1 MFFYLKFFLKCPSLL
16 GFSFP
21 YYNIPR
27 KIREL
32 QLSRCA
38 PQSGHY
44 YNIPRKIRE
53 LQPSSRVSQPSINYN
68 IPRKIRELQP
78 IIKAPISLLNYNIPR
93 KIRFLRYLYFNTA
106 WVDFQYY
113 TGYFSAL
120 LTYFTIANSR
130 HETTKAGLAI
140 HLKIHIK
147 VLPNSFQVEFFI
159 CKLLLI
165 SFFIYAML

>member
-1 MFFYLKFFLKCPSLL
+1 MPTGHYLFWNYNIPRKIRELQQLEDYVLQLQHYNIPRKIRELQHKHMIVL
-16 GFSFP
+16 IWM

-32 QLSRCA
+32 QHLIIFCCA
-38 PQSGHY
+38 NFH
-44 YNIPRKIRE
+44 
-53 LQPSSRVSQPSINYN
+53 
-68 IPRKIRELQP
+68 
-78 IIKAPISLLNYNIPR
+78 YNIPR

>member
-32 QLSRCA
+32 QLFTLMM
-38 PQSGHY
+38 Q
-44 YNIPRKIRE
+44 
-53 LQPSSRVSQPSINYN
+53 
-68 IPRKIRELQP
+68 
-78 IIKAPISLLNYNIPR
+78 IIGNYNIPR

-140 HLKIHIK
+140 HLKINIK
-147 VLPNSFQVEFFI
+147 VLPNSFQVEFLI

>member
-32 QLSRCA
+32 QPAR
-38 PQSGHY
+38 
-44 YNIPRKIRE
+44 
-53 LQPSSRVSQPSINYN
+53 QPLLFASHYN

>member
-32 QLSRCA
+32 QRIATSTRNLC
-38 PQSGHY
+38 
-44 YNIPRKIRE
+44 
-53 LQPSSRVSQPSINYN
+53 
-68 IPRKIRELQP
+68 
-78 IIKAPISLLNYNIPR
+78 NYNIPR

-147 VLPNSFQVEFFI
+147 VVPNSFQAEFFI

>member
-1 MFFYLKFFLKCPSLL
+1 MPT
-16 GFSFP
+16 
-21 YYNIPR
+21 
-27 KIREL
+27 
-32 QLSRCA
+32 
-38 PQSGHY
+38 GHY
-44 YNIPRKIRE
+44 
-53 LQPSSRVSQPSINYN
+53 LFWNYN
-68 IPRKIRELQP
+68 IPRKIRELQQLEDYVLQLQHYNIP
-78 IIKAPISLLNYNIPR
+78 RKIRELQHLIIFCCDNFHYNIPR

>member
-1 MFFYLKFFLKCPSLL
+1 MPT
-16 GFSFP
+16 
-21 YYNIPR
+21 
-27 KIREL
+27 
-32 QLSRCA
+32 
-38 PQSGHY
+38 GHY
-44 YNIPRKIRE
+44 
-53 LQPSSRVSQPSINYN
+53 LFWNYN
-68 IPRKIRELQP
+68 IPRKIRELQQLEDYVLQLQHYNIP
-78 IIKAPISLLNYNIPR
+78 RKIRELPHKHMIGCANFHYNIPR

>member
-1 MFFYLKFFLKCPSLL
+1 MKFILL
-16 GFSFP
+16 FHYNIPRKIRELQLGIYHNLRSP

-32 QLSRCA
+32 QLLSYHSDA
-38 PQSGHY
+38 EYH

-53 LQPSSRVSQPSINYN
+53 LQLSLFTKVINT
-68 IPRKIRELQP
+68 
-78 IIKAPISLLNYNIPR
+78 NYNIPR

-130 HETTKAGLAI
+130 HETTKAGLAM
-140 HLKIHIK
+140 HLKINIK

>member
-32 QLSRCA
+32 QQA
-38 PQSGHY
+38 NFTHGGADD
-44 YNIPRKIRE
+44 YNIPRKIH
-53 LQPSSRVSQPSINYN
+53 
-68 IPRKIRELQP
+68 
-78 IIKAPISLLNYNIPR
+78 
-93 KIRFLRYLYFNTA
+93 FLRYLYFNTA

-130 HETTKAGLAI
+130 HETTKADLAI
-140 HLKIHIK
+140 RLKIHIK
-147 VLPNSFQVEFFI
+147 VVPNSFQVEFFI

>member
-21 YYNIPR
+21 
-27 KIREL
+27 
-32 QLSRCA
+32 
-38 PQSGHY
+38 H

-53 LQPSSRVSQPSINYN
+53 LQPTIYLSKDKINYN

-78 IIKAPISLLNYNIPR
+78 LSLRPNIRLHYNIPR

-120 LTYFTIANSR
+120 LTYFTIANSQ

>member
-32 QLSRCA
+32 QRRYAGCCWND
-38 PQSGHY
+38 Y
-44 YNIPRKIRE
+44 
-53 LQPSSRVSQPSINYN
+53 
-68 IPRKIRELQP
+68 
-78 IIKAPISLLNYNIPR
+78 YNIPR

-106 WVDFQYY
+106 CVDFQYY

-130 HETTKAGLAI
+130 HETTKADLAI
-140 HLKIHIK
+140 RLKINIK

>member
-32 QLSRCA
+32 QRSCHARFN
-38 PQSGHY
+38 P
-44 YNIPRKIRE
+44 K
-53 LQPSSRVSQPSINYN
+53 
-68 IPRKIRELQP
+68 
-78 IIKAPISLLNYNIPR
+78 NYNIPR

-147 VLPNSFQVEFFI
+147 ALPNSFQVEFFI

>member
-32 QLSRCA
+32 QHRGV
-38 PQSGHY
+38 PNREYPY

-53 LQPSSRVSQPSINYN
+53 LQLISNN
-68 IPRKIRELQP
+68 GLQM
-78 IIKAPISLLNYNIPR
+78 SDYNIPR

-113 TGYFSAL
+113 TVHFSAL

-130 HETTKAGLAI
+130 HETTKADLAI
-140 HLKIHIK
+140 RLKIHIK

>member
-32 QLSRCA
+32 Q
-38 PQSGHY
+38 
-44 YNIPRKIRE
+44 
-53 LQPSSRVSQPSINYN
+53 PSSRVSQPSINYN
-68 IPRKIRELQP
+68 IPRKIRALQP

>member
-1 MFFYLKFFLKCPSLL
+1 MYIGMKYPKNYNITRKIRELQLATVIIVPIADYNIPRKIRELQLQLSAAIFLKH
-16 GFSFP
+16 
-21 YYNIPR
+21 YNIPR

-32 QLSRCA
+32 QLSLFT
-38 PQSGHY
+38 
-44 YNIPRKIRE
+44 K
-53 LQPSSRVSQPSINYN
+53 VINT
-68 IPRKIRELQP
+68 
-78 IIKAPISLLNYNIPR
+78 NYNIPR

-140 HLKIHIK
+140 HLKINIK

>member
-27 KIREL
+27 KTREL
-32 QLSRCA
+32 Q
-38 PQSGHY
+38 HIWY
-44 YNIPRKIRE
+44 WFNNFVDYNIPRKIRE
-53 LQPSSRVSQPSINYN
+53 LQRNISRSFWQS
-68 IPRKIRELQP
+68 
-78 IIKAPISLLNYNIPR
+78 NYNIPR

-140 HLKIHIK
+140 HLKINIK

>member
-32 QLSRCA
+32 QLMVKNSVE
-38 PQSGHY
+38 G
-44 YNIPRKIRE
+44 
-53 LQPSSRVSQPSINYN
+53 V
-68 IPRKIRELQP
+68 
-78 IIKAPISLLNYNIPR
+78 NYNIPR

-113 TGYFSAL
+113 TSYFSAL

>member
-32 QLSRCA
+32 QL
-38 PQSGHY
+38 G
-44 YNIPRKIRE
+44 
-53 LQPSSRVSQPSINYN
+53 RVVVCV
-68 IPRKIRELQP
+68 KC
-78 IIKAPISLLNYNIPR
+78 NYNIPR

-120 LTYFTIANSR
+120 LTYFTIANSQ

-140 HLKIHIK
+140 RLKIHIK
-147 VLPNSFQVEFFI
+147 VVPNSFQVEFFI

>member
-32 QLSRCA
+32 QHLALVFRSE
-38 PQSGHY
+38 HY
-44 YNIPRKIRE
+44 
-53 LQPSSRVSQPSINYN
+53 
-68 IPRKIRELQP
+68 
-78 IIKAPISLLNYNIPR
+78 YNIPR

-130 HETTKAGLAI
+130 HETTKADLAI
-140 HLKIHIK
+140 RLKIHIK

>member
-32 QLSRCA
+32 Q
-38 PQSGHY
+38 Q
-44 YNIPRKIRE
+44 IIKIN
-53 LQPSSRVSQPSINYN
+53 VIFAHYN

>member
-32 QLSRCA
+32 QPAAHIAR
-38 PQSGHY
+38 
-44 YNIPRKIRE
+44 
-53 LQPSSRVSQPSINYN
+53 LQTD
-68 IPRKIRELQP
+68 
-78 IIKAPISLLNYNIPR
+78 YNIPR

-113 TGYFSAL
+113 TDYFSAL

>member
-32 QLSRCA
+32 Q
-38 PQSGHY
+38 
-44 YNIPRKIRE
+44 
-53 LQPSSRVSQPSINYN
+53 PSSRVSQPSI
-68 IPRKIRELQP
+68 
-78 IIKAPISLLNYNIPR
+78 NYNIPR

>member
-32 QLSRCA
+32 QRIATSTRNLC
-38 PQSGHY
+38 
-44 YNIPRKIRE
+44 
-53 LQPSSRVSQPSINYN
+53 
-68 IPRKIRELQP
+68 
-78 IIKAPISLLNYNIPR
+78 NYNIPR

-147 VLPNSFQVEFFI
+147 ILPNSFQVEFFI

>member
-1 MFFYLKFFLKCPSLL
+1 M
-16 GFSFP
+16 
-21 YYNIPR
+21 
-27 KIREL
+27 
-32 QLSRCA
+32 
-38 PQSGHY
+38 H